1 MSLSNQAITAQTGRK
16 RSIATKILVVASI
29 SLIAGLLIVGV
40 AALYLAKNELVSLQK
55 KNSIN
60 AANIIADDIKK
71 DMLADDMS
79 KLVDAKIKDVI
90 EHKQALSLTIFN
102 EKGVERGGS
111 SKDNPSVTKA
121 IQSGQ
126 PEINEKSENGIHIL
140 EAYLPLANEERCQKC
155 HDKDVKM
162 LGVLKLN
169 SSIEQAY
176 EATQSSG
183 LYLVASGGW
192 RPS

>member
-1 MSLSNQAITAQTGRK
+1 M
-16 RSIATKILVVASI
+16 
-29 SLIAGLLIVGV
+29 
-40 AALYLAKNELVSLQK
+40 

-60 AANIIADDIKK
+60 AAKIIADEIKK
-71 DMLADDMS
+71 DMLADDM
-79 KLVDAKIKDVI
+79 KKVDSDIKEVT
-90 EHKQALSLTIFN
+90 EHNQALSLTIFD
-102 EKGVERGGS
+102 EKGVERGGG
-111 SKDNPSVTKA
+111 SKENPSVAKA

-126 PEINEKSENGIHIL
+126 TEINETSENGIHIL

-183 LYLVASGGW
+183 FSIL
-192 RPS
+192 